1 LGCGYRL
8 VVDEGENMNR
18 LRQSKKR
25 GSAIPLAA
33 VAVLILLAM
42 GAGLLSLGLHS
53 RLNSIRTASDIAAR
67 SAADAGLV
75 KALFEMN
82 EKLKVEPWNGS
93 SLPQATNMSLPNCD
107 AVFSYTVTGEL
118 GGGYTVVSTG
128 TFGQTQ
134 RTVSCT
140 LRLTGPFEAAIFTEN
155 GMELKNSAVVDWY
168 NYTEDD
174 KIMQIGTNN
183 TASGS
188 VVLRN
193 SAIVYG
199 DVVVGVGGNP
209 SVAINDYGATVTGDT
224 RALTERYVMQPIT
237 IPEWLQSL
245 PSSGTI
251 QNDTTITNSARY
263 SGIDLGNSET
273 VTISGDIILYIT
285 GDIILGNS
293 AELGIENDASLIL
306 YLGGNFEGKNSSN
319 VNNLTKDAKKLKI
332 YGLDSCET
340 IRFKNSTDFYGAI
353 YAPNADV
360 VMDNSAN
367 IYGSIVSKSFEQRNS
382 GAFNYDVTLRDV
394 SINDEAVYF
403 TITNWHE

>member
-1 LGCGYRL
+1 
-8 VVDEGENMNR
+8 MNKM
-18 LRQSKKR
+18 LHSKKR

-53 RLNSIRTASDIAAR
+53 RIISIRTASDIAAR
-67 SAADAGLV
+67 SAADTGLI

-82 EKLKVEPWNGS
+82 EKLKVEPWNDS
-93 SLPQATNMSLPNCD
+93 SLPLGTNISLPNCD
-107 AVFSYTVTGEL
+107 AVFSYTVTGDL
-118 GGGYTVVSTG
+118 GSGYTVESTG
-128 TFGQTQ
+128 IFNQAQ

-140 LRLTGPFEAAIFTEN
+140 LQLQGPFEAAIFTEN

-183 TASGS
+183 TATGS

-193 SAIVYG
+193 SATVYG
-199 DVVVGVGGNP
+199 DVVVGMGGEP
-209 SVAINDYGATVTGDT
+209 SVVINDYGATVTGDT

-237 IPEWLQSL
+237 VPEWLESL
-245 PSSGTI
+245 PSSGAI
-251 QNDTTITNSARY
+251 QNDTTITTSARY
-263 SGIDLGNSET
+263 SSIDLGNSET
-273 VTISGDIILYIT
+273 VTISGGDITIYIT

-293 AELGIENDASLIL
+293 AELGIENDASLVL
-306 YLGGNFEGKNSSN
+306 YLGGDFVGKNSSTL
-319 VNNLTKDAKKLKI
+319 NNETQDAQRLKI

-340 IRFKNSTDFYGAI
+340 IRFKNSSDLYGAI

-367 IYGSIVSKSFEQRNS
+367 IYGSVVSKSFDQRNS
-382 GAFNYDVTLRDV
+382 GTFNYDVTLRDV
-394 SINDEAVYF
+394 SISDEAVYF

>member
-1 LGCGYRL
+1 
-8 VVDEGENMNR
+8 MNR